1 MEFPPGGVRDA
12 SARQYDSLAT
22 ELRETAGGRD
32 REVLAAVRN
41 AWLDTYYWQQ
51 THAIVDEVRPFF
63 ADLATVTR
71 SLYSVG
77 RRNQQDLLRAEL
89 ELSRLDDR
97 LIDINNQHAVAIAML
112 SEWVGAD
119 ASRPVAEKLPA
130 WSSVPPL
137 AELQSALLEHPAVR
151 AANARIDAKEAGIDV
166 AEENHK
172 SGWVWDLGY
181 GYRDGTLS
189 DGTPRSD
196 FVSLSVTMD
205 LPFFRDERQGRQLS
219 AAFSERRAA
228 EASKS
233 ELLRRLKSRLE
244 SAHASW
250 SDLSR
255 RIALYEA
262 QILPQAGANAQA
274 SLVAYQSDAADFA
287 NVMRAYIDDLNAR
300 VEHTRLQVEQAK
312 WYAELANLG
321 GLPR

>member
-1 MEFPPGGVRDA
+1 
-12 SARQYDSLAT
+12 
-22 ELRETAGGRD
+22 
-32 REVLAAVRN
+32 
-41 AWLDTYYWQQ
+41 
-51 THAIVDEVRPFF
+51 
-63 ADLATVTR
+63 
-71 SLYSVG
+71 
-77 RRNQQDLLRAEL
+77 
-89 ELSRLDDR
+89 
-97 LIDINNQHAVAIAML
+97 
-112 SEWVGAD
+112 
-119 ASRPVAEKLPA
+119 
-130 WSSVPPL
+130 
-137 AELQSALLEHPAVR
+137 
-151 AANARIDAKEAGIDV
+151 V

-255 RIALYEA
+255 RIAL
-262 QILPQAGANAQA
+262 
-274 SLVAYQSDAADFA
+274 
-287 NVMRAYIDDLNAR
+287 
-300 VEHTRLQVEQAK
+300 
-312 WYAELANLG
+312 
-321 GLPR
+321 